1 MSAPAVSIFLSHAQ
15 KQKHTRGNNMNELTI
30 ELAKELSTQLLRD
43 LSNGGSIENWRKAAE
58 ILDKY
63 NKQNEVTK

>member
-1 MSAPAVSIFLSHAQ
+1 
-15 KQKHTRGNNMNELTI
+15 MNELTI

-43 LSNGGSIENWRKAAE
+43 LSNGGNIENWRKAAE

-63 NKQNEVTK
+63 NKQNEVKK